1 MNWNKVESKIFG
13 WEALAVQRSKWK
25 EAGQKVVFTN
35 GCFDIMHYGHVQ
47 YLAQAADQGDKL
59 IVALNSSA
67 SIQKLKGPNR
77 PINADETRFHI
88 MASLLFVD
96 AVVEFEEDT
105 PFELIQKITPD
116 VLVKGGD
123 WKPEQIVGSDIVLG
137 AGGLVKS
144 LKFVDGFSTTSIEQ
158 KILNSAK

>member
-1 MNWNKVESKIFG
+1 MGIFSFNEFIVERLG
-13 WEALAVQRSKWK
+13 
-25 EAGQKVVFTN
+25 
-35 GCFDIMHYGHVQ
+35 
-47 YLAQAADQGDKL
+47 
-59 IVALNSSA
+59 A
-67 SIQKLKGPNR
+67 S
-77 PINADETRFHI
+77 E
-88 MASLLFVD
+88 ASLLFVD